1 MVNPSNKEVAGSLE
15 ILEMQRAERLLGR
28 LDCVLALVLCSSI
41 GICLW
46 PVGDKM
52 GEWKEGIG
60 FLLVFFFVIGR
71 TVIVHGN
78 LATVARNH

>member
-1 MVNPSNKEVAGSLE
+1 MINPSNKEVAGSLE

-28 LDCVLALVLCSSI
+28 LGCVLALVLCSSI

-46 PVGDKM
+46 PVGGKM

-71 TVIVHGN
+71 TVTHGN
-78 LATVARNH
+78 LLSVARNH